1 MKKNK
6 IERRGFLKTGVFA
19 GIAGALVSINPLK
32 AFSTEKKNITQ
43 TTKVEIHPLAV
54 QRNRKDS

>member
-1 MKKNK
+1 MNNK
-6 IERRGFLKTGVFA
+6 IERRGFLKSGVFA

-43 TTKVEIHPLAV
+43 TAKVEIHPLAI
-54 QRNRKDS
+54 QRKRKDS